1 MRYFVAPYG
10 QVPGEQGEEYLA
22 LLQEGYETVYQ
33 GPECLIFDLE
43 ANR

>member
-1 MRYFVAPYG
+1 MAFQYLNNRPLDEART
-10 QVPGEQGEEYLA
+10 QYLA